1 MNKKILV
8 IISGPTC
15 VGKSELCI
23 ELAKKFNT
31 DIISADSRQFY
42 KELNIGVA
50 KLPKKKLNEVKHHLI
65 NNKSIKENYSIGDY
79 QRDFSKISNKIF
91 KTKDLIFLCGGSG
104 LYIDAVSKGLNEIP
118 KVSNEI
124 RSKLYED
131 LEKNGIKKLSE
142 KLKKID
148 LDSWKKIDLK
158 NPRKVI
164 RCLEVYLSSKKPI
177 SYYLKKKLEEKEF
190 DILYFFLNESRELLY
205 EKINNRVDKMIS
217 NGLKDEAEKLI
228 ELNKNIL
235 LDTIGYKE
243 FHAFFNKK
251 QSLEETISLIKR
263 NTRRYAKR
271 QITWFKSKNY
281 IEINPDRISA
291 IEKLINEK
299 REANAS
305 LLNK

>member
-8 IISGPTC
+8 IVSGPTC

-23 ELAKKFNT
+23 KLAKKFNT
-31 DIISADSRQFY
+31 EIISADSRQFY

-50 KLPKKKLNEVKHHLI
+50 KLPQTKLNEVKHHLI
-65 NNKSIKENYSIGDY
+65 NNISIKENYSIGDY

-104 LYIDAVSKGLNEIP
+104 LYIDAASQGLNEIP
-118 KVSNEI
+118 KVKDGVRI
-124 RSKLYED
+124 KLYED
-131 LEKNGIKKLSE
+131 LKRNGIKKLTE

-177 SYYLKKKLEEKEF
+177 SYYLKNKLEEKKF
-190 DILYFFLNESRELLY
+190 DMIHFFLNERRELLY
-205 EKINNRVDKMIS
+205 KKINNRVDKMILG
-217 NGLKDEAEKLI
+217 GLQDEAEKLI

-235 LDTIGYKE
+235 LNTIGYKE

-251 QSLEETISLIKR
+251 QSLQETISLIKR

-299 REANAS
+299 REANTS

>member
-50 KLPKKKLNEVKHHLI
+50 KLPKKKLNEVKHYLI

-118 KVSNEI
+118 KVKNGI
-124 RSKLYED
+124 RKKLYGD

-148 LDSWKKIDLK
+148 FDSWEKIDLK

-177 SYYLKKKLEEKEF
+177 SYFLKNKLEEKEF
-190 DILYFFLNESRELLY
+190 DILYFFLNERRELLY
-205 EKINNRVDKMIS
+205 KKINNRVNQMILS
-217 NGLKDEAEKLI
+217 GLKDEARKLF

-281 IEINPDRISA
+281 IEINPNEISK
-291 IEKLINEK
+291 IEKIINEK
-299 REANAS
+299 REANTS

>member
-8 IISGPTC
+8 VIGGPTC
-15 VGKSELCI
+15 IGKSELCI

-50 KLPKKKLNEVKHHLI
+50 KLPQKKLNEVTHHLI
-65 NNKSIKENYSIGDY
+65 NNKSIKEKYSVGDY

-104 LYIDAVSKGLNEIP
+104 LYIEAVSKGLNEIP
-118 KVSNEI
+118 KVKDGI
-124 RSKLYED
+124 RKKLYKE
-131 LEKNGIKKLSE
+131 LEENGIKKLSE
-142 KLKKID
+142 KLKKHD

-164 RCLEVYLSSKKPI
+164 RCLEVYLSTKKPI
-177 SYYLKKKLEEKEF
+177 SYFLKNKLKEKEF
-190 DILYFFLNESRELLY
+190 DVLHFFLNEKRELLY
-205 EKINNRVDKMIS
+205 KKINNRVDKMIS
-217 NGLKDEAEKLI
+217 SGLKNEVEKLI
-228 ELNKNIL
+228 ELNTKVL
-235 LDTIGYKE
+235 LNTIGYKE
-243 FHAFFNKK
+243 FFDFFNKK

-271 QITWFKSKNY
+271 QITWFKSKNF
-281 IEINPDRISA
+281 IEIKPNEIST
-291 IEKLINEK
+291 IEKIINKK
-299 REANAS
+299 RETFVS
-305 LLNK
+305 LL